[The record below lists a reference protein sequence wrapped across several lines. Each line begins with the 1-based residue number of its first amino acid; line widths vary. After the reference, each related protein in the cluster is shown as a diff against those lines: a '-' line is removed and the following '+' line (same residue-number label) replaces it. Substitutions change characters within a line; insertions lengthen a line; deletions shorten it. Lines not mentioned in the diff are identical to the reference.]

1 LRERGSKTRQKLE
14 ETALAAGMTLN
25 PTIEAEGREAVH
37 EIVAAGGGIGF
48 VSSAEFR
55 RDPRVVAIQIEGA
68 DMIMDEAL
76 ICLRERGG
84 AKLVRT
90 FLEIAS
96 SLSGR
101 EPLRQAVA

>member
-1 LRERGSKTRQKLE
+1 
-14 ETALAAGMTLN
+14 
-25 PTIEAEGREAVH
+25 
-37 EIVAAGGGIGF
+37 
-48 VSSAEFR
+48 
-55 RDPRVVAIQIEGA
+55 VVAIQIEGA